1 MYLPFGKRHQASGY
15 RHQIELSF
23 PARGFQR
30 TPGGFGCMP
39 GAAPDLDAKSQSR
52 IGYEP
57 LKPDA

>member
-1 MYLPFGKRHQASGY
+1 MNLPFGKRHQASGY

-23 PARGFQR
+23 PARGFGR
-30 TPGGFGCMP
+30 MP
-39 GAAPDLDAKSQSR
+39 GAAPDLDAKSQSS